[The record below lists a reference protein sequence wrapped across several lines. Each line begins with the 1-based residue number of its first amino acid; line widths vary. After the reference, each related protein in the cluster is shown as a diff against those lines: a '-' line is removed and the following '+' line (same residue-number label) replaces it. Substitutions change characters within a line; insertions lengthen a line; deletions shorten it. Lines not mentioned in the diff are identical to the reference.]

1 MATYTIKDLEKL
13 SGIKAHTIR
22 IWEKRYGL
30 IEPERT
36 STNIRTYC
44 DLDLK
49 RLLNI
54 SLLNQNGLKISKIAR
69 LSNDELSDKIQHL
82 QQNSTDT
89 ESQIKSLTL
98 SMIELDE
105 EKFEKI
111 ISRAVIQLG
120 FEDTMINVIY
130 PFFQRIGIMWQTG
143 IINPAQEHFVSN
155 LIRQKLIVAIDS
167 QININQSSHKSFILF
182 LPEGELHELGLLFF
196 GYLIKKRGHRLIYL
210 GQSAPM
216 NDLIEVTKL
225 RKTDYIV
232 TAFVSSI
239 NGQDI
244 SLYLKNL
251 SERLKNET
259 IFISGGQTETLKG
272 ELPSNVKTVSSPLE
286 FIDILDKIS
295 SFSTN

>member
-69 LSNDELSDKIQHL
+69 LSNDELSDKINHL

-89 ESQIKSLTL
+89 ESQIKSLAL

-111 ISRAVIQLG
+111 ISRVVIQLG

-167 QININQSSHKSFILF
+167 QININQTGHKSFILF

-196 GYLIKKRGHRLIYL
+196 AYLIKKRGHRLIYL
-210 GQSAPM
+210 GQSVPM
-216 NDLIEVTKL
+216 NDLIEITRLKPS
-225 RKTDYIV
+225 DYIV
-232 TAFVSSI
+232 TSFVSSI

-259 IFISGGQTETLKG
+259 IFISGGQTENLTG

-286 FIDILDKIS
+286 FVDILDKIS

>member
-1 MATYTIKDLEKL
+1 MATHTIKDLEKL

-30 IEPERT
+30 IEPQRT

-69 LSNDELSDKIQHL
+69 LSNDELSDKIHHL

-89 ESQIKSLTL
+89 ESQIKSLAIA
-98 SMIELDE
+98 MIELDE

-120 FEDTMINVIY
+120 FEDTIIKVIY
-130 PFFQRIGIMWQTG
+130 PFFKKIGIMWQTG

-167 QININQSSHKSFILF
+167 QINLNHSNFKSFILF

-196 GYLIKKRGHRLIYL
+196 AYMIKKRGHRLIYL
-210 GQSAPM
+210 GQSVPM
-216 NDLIEVTKL
+216 NDLIEVAKL
-225 RKTDYIV
+225 RPSDYIV

-239 NGQDI
+239 NGKDI
-244 SLYLKNL
+244 SIYLKNL
-251 SERLKNET
+251 SERLADE
-259 IFISGGQTETLKG
+259 IIYISGNQTETISDK
-272 ELPSNVKTVSSPLE
+272 LPSNVKTVSSPIE
-286 FIDILDKIS
+286 FIDVLDEL
-295 SFSTN
+295 

>member
-69 LSNDELSDKIQHL
+69 LSNDELSDKINHL

-89 ESQIKSLTL
+89 ESQIKSLTIA
-98 SMIELDE
+98 MIELDE

-120 FEDTMINVIY
+120 FEDTIIKVIY
-130 PFFQRIGIMWQTG
+130 PFFQKIGIMWQTG

-167 QININQSSHKSFILF
+167 QINLNHSNYRSFILF
-182 LPEGELHELGLLFF
+182 LPEGELHELGLLFYA
-196 GYLIKKRGHRLIYL
+196 YLIKKRGHRLIYL
-210 GQSAPM
+210 GQSLPM
-216 NDLIEVTKL
+216 NDLIEVTRL
-225 RKTDYIV
+225 RPSDYIV
-232 TAFVSSI
+232 TAFISSI

-244 SLYLKNL
+244 YLYIRNL

-259 IFISGGQTETLKG
+259 IFISGSQTEILTGK
-272 ELPSNVKTVSSPLE
+272 LPSNVKTVSSPLE

>member
-30 IEPERT
+30 IEPLRT

-54 SLLNQNGLKISKIAR
+54 SLLNHNGLKISKIAR
-69 LSNDELSDKIQHL
+69 LSNDELSDKIHYL
-82 QQNSTDT
+82 QQSSTDT
-89 ESQIKSLTL
+89 ESQIRSLAIA
-98 SMIELDE
+98 MIELDE

-111 ISRAVIQLG
+111 LSRALIQLG
-120 FEDTMINVIY
+120 FEDTIIKVIY
-130 PFFQRIGIMWQTG
+130 PFFQNIGIMWQTG

-155 LIRQKLIVAIDS
+155 LIRQKMIVAIDS
-167 QININQSSHKSFILF
+167 EITVNHRNHKDFILF
-182 LPEGELHELGLLFF
+182 LPEGELHEMGLLFF
-196 GYLIKKRGHRLIYL
+196 AYLIKKRGHRLIYL
-210 GQSAPM
+210 GQSVPM
-216 NDLIEVTKL
+216 NDLIEVARL
-225 RKTDYIV
+225 RPADYIV

-239 NGQDI
+239 NDQDI
-244 SLYLKNL
+244 SIYLKNL
-251 SERLKNET
+251 SERLTNET
-259 IFISGGQTETLKG
+259 IYISGSQTTKLTAR
-272 ELPSNVKTVSSPLE
+272 LPSNVKIVSSPIE

-295 SFSTN
+295 GLSTN

>member
-69 LSNDELSDKIQHL
+69 LSNDELSDKINHL

-89 ESQIKSLTL
+89 ESQIKSLAL

-111 ISRAVIQLG
+111 ISRVVIQLG

-167 QININQSSHKSFILF
+167 QININQTGHKSFILF

-196 GYLIKKRGHRLIYL
+196 AYLIKKRGHRLLYL
-210 GQSAPM
+210 GQSVPM
-216 NDLIEVTKL
+216 NDLIEITRLKPS
-225 RKTDYIV
+225 DYIV
-232 TAFVSSI
+232 TSFVSSI

-259 IFISGGQTETLKG
+259 IFISGGQTENLTG

-286 FIDILDKIS
+286 FVDILDKIS

>member
-22 IWEKRYGL
+22 IWEKRYGI
-30 IEPERT
+30 IEPQRT

-54 SLLNQNGLKISKIAR
+54 SLLNQNGFKISKIAN
-69 LSNDELSDKIQHL
+69 LSNDELSDKIHHL
-82 QQNSTDT
+82 QQNPADT
-89 ESQIKSLTL
+89 ESQIKRLTL

-111 ISRAVIQLG
+111 LSRALIQLG
-120 FEDTMINVIY
+120 FEDTIIKVIY
-130 PFFQRIGIMWQTG
+130 PFFQKIGILWQTN

-155 LIRQKLIVAIDS
+155 LIRQKMIVAIDS
-167 QININQSSHKSFILF
+167 EMNIDHRNYKNFILY
-182 LPEGELHELGLLFF
+182 LPEGEWHEMGLLFF
-196 GYLIKKRGHRLIYL
+196 AYLIKKRGHRLIYL
-210 GQSAPM
+210 GQSVPM
-216 NDLIEVTKL
+216 NDLIEVAKL
-225 RKTDYIV
+225 RPADYIV

-244 SLYLKNL
+244 AQYLKNL
-251 SERLKNET
+251 SERLTNET
-259 IFISGGQTETLKG
+259 IYVSGSQTSNLTDK
-272 ELPSNVKTVSSPLE
+272 LPSNVKIVSSPVE
-286 FIDILDKIS
+286 FIDILNKIS
-295 SFSTN
+295 VFSSN

>member
-30 IEPERT
+30 IEPQRT

-54 SLLNQNGLKISKIAR
+54 SLLNHNGLKISKIAR
-69 LSNDELSDKIQHL
+69 LSNDELSDKIHHL

-89 ESQIKSLTL
+89 ESQIKSLAIA
-98 SMIELDE
+98 MIELDE

-120 FEDTMINVIY
+120 FEDTIIKVIY
-130 PFFQRIGIMWQTG
+130 PFFQKIGIMWQTG

-167 QININQSSHKSFILF
+167 QININHSNYKSFILF

-196 GYLIKKRGHRLIYL
+196 AYLIKKRGHRLIYL
-210 GQSAPM
+210 GQSVPM
-216 NDLIEVTKL
+216 NDLIEVAKL
-225 RKTDYIV
+225 RPADYIV

-244 SLYLKNL
+244 SQYLKNL
-251 SERLKNET
+251 SERLADEI
-259 IFISGGQTETLKG
+259 IFISGSQTENISDN
-272 ELPSNVKTVSSPLE
+272 LPSNVKSVSSPIE
-286 FIDILDKIS
+286 FIDVLEDL
-295 SFSTN
+295 

>member
-30 IEPERT
+30 IEPQRT

-69 LSNDELSDKIQHL
+69 LSNDELSDKINHL
-82 QQNSTDT
+82 QQSPTDT
-89 ESQIKSLTL
+89 ESQIKGLTIA
-98 SMIELDE
+98 MIELDE

-111 ISRAVIQLG
+111 LSRSVIQMG
-120 FEDTMINVIY
+120 FEDTIIKVIY
-130 PFFQRIGIMWQTG
+130 PFFQKIGIMWQTG
-143 IINPAQEHFVSN
+143 IINPAQEHFITN

-167 QININQSSHKSFILF
+167 QINTNHGNHRSFILF

-196 GYLIKKRGHRLIYL
+196 AYLIKKRGHRLIYL
-210 GQSAPM
+210 GQSVPM

-225 RKTDYIV
+225 RPSDYLV
-232 TAFVSSI
+232 TAFISSI

-244 SLYLKNL
+244 ALYLKNL
-251 SERLKNET
+251 SERLANEI
-259 IFISGGQTETLKG
+259 IFISGSQTENISG
-272 ELPSNVKTVSSPLE
+272 NLPSNVKTISSPIE
-286 FIDILDKIS
+286 FIDILDNLSGIS
-295 SFSTN
+295 AN

>member
-69 LSNDELSDKIQHL
+69 LSNDELSDKINHL

-89 ESQIKSLTL
+89 ESQIKSLAL

-111 ISRAVIQLG
+111 ISRVVIQLG

-167 QININQSSHKSFILF
+167 QININQTSHKSFILF

-196 GYLIKKRGHRLIYL
+196 AYLIKKRGHRLLYL
-210 GQSAPM
+210 GQSVPM
-216 NDLIEVTKL
+216 NDLIEITRLKPS
-225 RKTDYIV
+225 DYIV
-232 TAFVSSI
+232 TSFVSSI

-259 IFISGGQTETLKG
+259 IFISGGQTENLTG

-286 FIDILDKIS
+286 FVDILDKIS